1 MSDSI
6 STTCCPW
13 CGGSAREAQVCDN
26 CGEAV
31 AVPSPTRQ
39 ASQAP
44 QAVFRTVRNKSLEHS
59 QHAA

>member
-1 MSDSI
+1 MSDST

-31 AVPSPTRQ
+31 AVPSPERGT
-39 ASQAP
+39 SPAP
-44 QAVFRTVRNKSLEHS
+44 QAVFRTVRDKPLEYS
-59 QHAA
+59 RRAA